1 MTAMAS
7 ERLNLP
13 EKGNLIPGSDADIVV
28 FDLDRV
34 TDLATYENGQIPPKG
49 FEWVLIGG
57 EVALKDDTIVNNR
70 LGRAVRR

>member
-1 MTAMAS
+1 M
-7 ERLNLP
+7 
-13 EKGNLIPGSDADIVV
+13 
-28 FDLDRV
+28 
-34 TDLATYENGQIPPKG
+34 DLATYENGQIPPKG